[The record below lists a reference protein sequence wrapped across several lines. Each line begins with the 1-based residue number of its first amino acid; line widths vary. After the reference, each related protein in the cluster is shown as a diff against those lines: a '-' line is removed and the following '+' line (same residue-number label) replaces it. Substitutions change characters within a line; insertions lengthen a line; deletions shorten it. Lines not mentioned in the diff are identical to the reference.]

1 MTASVPN
8 KRYPRSKATAGKTQS
23 GIGLVNRRNHQLD
36 PEAKEIVIWE
46 DGNPTCLVNLLPE
59 KIADCVRN
67 LVPDLLNYSEAD
79 HIRRFKI
86 SEMTQQVR
94 LAFWDEYFEASDER
108 TRNVHGRK
116 MRVEAIYPRIC
127 SREHFYQ
134 KMVDVPEVLSF
145 IIKPPKGYMLKMR
158 YMLERAHE
166 RFLEILEMPFT
177 NPDGTTDHKV
187 IGNIIKIAT
196 LVENR
201 VRGSVAQQL
210 NINSNSVT
218 LNANYEAPKTF
229 NTVEAEIRA
238 VEKEILE
245 ITGNPNREVSDAL
258 FIDTIT
264 EVEVVEEV

>member
-1 MTASVPN
+1 MTASTPN
-8 KRYPRSKATAGKTQS
+8 KRYPRSKMSGGKTQT

-59 KIADCVRN
+59 KIATAVRS
-67 LVPDLLNYSEAD
+67 LTPELLNYSESD
-79 HIRRFKI
+79 HVRKFKI
-86 SEMTQQVR
+86 SEMAQQIR

-108 TRNVHGRK
+108 SRNVHGRN

-127 SREHFYQ
+127 SREHFYS
-134 KMVDVPEVLSF
+134 KMVDTPEVLAF

-166 RFLEILEMPFT
+166 RFLEILEMPLT

-201 VRGSVAQQL
+201 VRGSVAQQV
-210 NINSNSVT
+210 NINSQSLV
-218 LNANYEAPKTF
+218 LNADYEPPKTF
-229 NTVEAEIRA
+229 QSLEAEIKD
-238 VEKEILE
+238 VEREILE
-245 ITGNPNREVSDAL
+245 ITGNPSKEVKDAL
-258 FIDTIT
+258 FVETRT
-264 EVEVVEEV
+264 EPEVVEEP